1 MENAPEVARTT
12 TATPEQ
18 VWAVLAD
25 GWTYGAWVVGAS
37 RVRAVDATWPAP
49 GASLHHSVGTWP
61 AVLDDSTTVEEAET
75 GRRLVLSA
83 RTRPA
88 AVQTVELVL
97 EPTADG
103 TVVHMSEDVTS
114 GPARL
119 VPAIVRQTALVVR
132 NREALHRLCLLA
144 ERASSP
150 DRPQA

>member
-1 MENAPEVARTT
+1 MHNAPEITRTT
-12 TATPEQ
+12 SATPEQ
-18 VWAVLAD
+18 VWGVLAD
-25 GWTYGAWVVGAS
+25 GWAYGSWVVGAS
-37 RVRAVDATWPAP
+37 RVRAVDITWPEP
-49 GASLHHSVGTWP
+49 GSCLHHSIGTWP
-61 AVLDDSTTVEEAET
+61 AVLDDSTSVLEAEV

-97 EPTADG
+97 EPTAEG

-144 ERASSP
+144 ERASSL
-150 DRPQA
+150 DHPQG